1 MKSIRLFKPSVGSD
15 ELVEIKKTFDDS
27 WIGYGQKVK
36 KFEDQWKDKFN
47 TKYAI
52 AVNSCTAALHA
63 SLAINNFKKGKK
75 VLVPAITFS
84 ATAACVLYCGLE
96 PIFVD
101 INKYDLN
108 LNFEDLKN
116 KYTKDCVAIIPVHF
130 GGHPCEMEKIIPWAK
145 KKKLIVIEDCAE
157 TCGGEY
163 KKKKLGTWGDFGCFS
178 FEEKKIMTTGDGG
191 MICTN
196 NENFAKLLRSFTFH
210 GWDKDPFLRHKKSS
224 YNFSKKFKHWDYDVK
239 ILGYKYNMNDLM
251 ASIGLAQLKK
261 INWLNSSRTK
271 LIRLYIKEFKN
282 LKNIKITLPYN
293 LNKSSY
299 WMFTIRCKKRDK
311 LIEFL
316 KKNGV
321 STSVHLKPL
330 PFLKIY
336 KKFKNKISNAN
347 KIWKELIT
355 LPLFP
360 DMTFSQVK
368 YISNLVQKFDKK
380 IEKI

>member
-1 MKSIRLFKPSVGSD
+1 MKSIRLFKPSIGSD
-15 ELVEIKKTFDDS
+15 ELVEIKKTFDAS

-36 KFEDQWKDKFN
+36 KFEDLWKDKFN

-108 LNFEDLKN
+108 MNFEDLKN
-116 KYTKDCVAIIPVHF
+116 KYTKDCVAVIPVHF
-130 GGHPCEMEKIIPWAK
+130 GGHPCEMEKIVPWAK

-163 KKKKLGTWGDFGCFS
+163 KEKKLGTWGDFGCFS

-196 NENFAKLLRSFTFH
+196 NKNFARSLRSFTFH

-224 YNFSKKFKHWDYDVK
+224 YKFSKKFKHWDYDVK

-251 ASIGLAQLKK
+251 ASIGIVQLKK
-261 INWLNSSRTK
+261 INWLNSTRIK
-271 LIRLYIKEFKN
+271 LIRLYLKELKS

-293 LNKSSY
+293 LKKSSY

-311 LIEFL
+311 LIQFL
-316 KKNGV
+316 KKNRI

-330 PFLKIY
+330 PFLNIY
-336 KKFKNKISNAN
+336 KKFNSKIDNAN

-360 DMTFSQVK
+360 DMTFMHVK
-368 YISNLVQKFDKK
+368 HISNLIKNFDKK
-380 IEKI
+380 I

>member
-1 MKSIRLFKPSVGSD
+1 MKSIRLFKPSIGSD
-15 ELVEIKKTFDDS
+15 ELVEIKKTFDAS

-116 KYTKDCVAIIPVHF
+116 KYTKDCVAVIPVHF

-196 NENFAKLLRSFTFH
+196 NKNFAKLLRSFTFH

-316 KKNGV
+316 KKNGI

-330 PFLKIY
+330 PLLKIY

-347 KIWKELIT
+347 KIWKELVT

-368 YISNLVQKFDKK
+368 YISNQVQNFDKK